1 MTTETKRLITAVG
14 CKNKQA
20 IQLGADGKLLKPL
33 APLEESLLAVAEK
46 INNSGADELLILDLS
61 ENDEEHEAVIGSIK
75 ETARVIDLP
84 ILVGGRVKRMEDVKK
99 YLYAGAKAVFLDAD
113 KPENVDLIREVSN
126 RFGNEKIFVAVSDE
140 NALARAE
147 EFAQLG
153 ASLLIV
159 DASVSEKEP
168 AIDATAKKPG
178 SLPYLAVCAE
188 NPTAETIYQDLKAET
203 CEGVIL
209 TAIEGEEIS
218 YMELKQELSAMGCQM
233 DTLTSS
239 VPWSDFKLG
248 PNGLIPVIV
257 QDFKTDEVLMLAYMN
272 EQAFED
278 TLRTGK
284 MHYYSRS
291 RQSQW
296 MKGETSGHFQYVKS
310 LKLDCDNDTILA
322 KVHQIGPACHT
333 GSHNCFFQTLA
344 EKDYKETNPLK
355 VFEDVYAVIKD
366 RKIHPKEG
374 SYTNYLFDKGIDKI
388 LKKVGEECTEIV
400 IAAKNPDPEEIKYEI
415 SDFLY
420 HAMVLMVQ
428 KGVTWE
434 EITEE
439 LANR

>member
-1 MTTETKRLITAVG
+1 MTKTETKRLIAAVG
-14 CKNKQA
+14 CKKKQA
-20 IQLGADGKLLKPL
+20 VHLGADGSLLKPL
-33 APLEESLLAVAEK
+33 APFDASLLAVAEQ

-75 ETARVIDLP
+75 EVARVIDLP
-84 ILVGGRVKRMEDVKK
+84 ILAGGRVKRMEDVKK
-99 YLYAGAKAVFLDAD
+99 YLYAGAKAVFLDAE

-126 RFGNEKIFVAVSDE
+126 RFGSEKIFLTVSE
-140 NALARAE
+140 KKTLTRAE

-153 ASLLIV
+153 ASLLIL
-159 DASVSEKEP
+159 DGAVSGS
-168 AIDATAKKPG
+168 DNHG
-178 SLPYLAVCAE
+178 SLPVLSVCKKDTNAGSDDVYNLLA
-188 NPTAETIYQDLKAET
+188 QDGT
-203 CEGVIL
+203 EGVIL
-209 TAIEGEEIS
+209 TAAEENEIS
-218 YMELKQELSAMGCQM
+218 YMELKQELASKGCPM
-233 DTLTSS
+233 DILTSS
-239 VPWSDFKLG
+239 VPWSSFKLG

-272 EQAFED
+272 EEAFQD

-344 EKDYKETNPLK
+344 QKEYKETNPLK

>member
-1 MTTETKRLITAVG
+1 MTAETKRLITAIG

-20 IQLGADGKLLKPL
+20 ILLGTDGDLLKPQATL
-33 APLEESLLAVAEK
+33 KASLITVAEQ

-126 RFGNEKIFVAVSDE
+126 RFGAEKIFMMVSDE
-140 NALARAE
+140 KALARAE

-153 ASLLIV
+153 VSMLILNGAV
-159 DASVSEKEP
+159 AESADAGKAENLP
-168 AIDATAKKPG
+168 A
-178 SLPYLAVCAE
+178 LAVCTK
-188 NPTAETIYQDLKAET
+188 TAETET
-203 CEGVIL
+203 VYHVLHADHCEGVIL
-209 TAIEGEEIS
+209 TAIEADKTNKEIS
-218 YMELKQELSAMGCQM
+218 YMELKQELSKKGCPM
-233 DTLTSS
+233 DILTSS

-278 TLRTGK
+278 TLKTGK

-291 RQSQW
+291 RQTQW
-296 MKGETSGHFQYVKS
+296 MKGETSGHLQYVKS